1 MKASLGLLYTYHRGQ
16 VRLPISICGA
26 VLRISVL
33 AVMSV
38 TRPIDNQRV
47 PRIGCP
53 CPGVSGVPRLSRP
66 QGAADSAADERLHV
80 RGMRALLLRQ
90 LWSARWQPSLQH
102 HAAAESAEEIGGD
115 VTRGSEGGWVTLT
128 PTHGDRSRSGLPRRV
143 YVMRY
148 SVNVFALRLQMTAP
162 LLLETRS
169 ETAWASCQAPTIGML
184 Q

>member
-1 MKASLGLLYTYHRGQ
+1 M
-16 VRLPISICGA
+16 
-26 VLRISVL
+26 
-33 AVMSV
+33 
-38 TRPIDNQRV
+38 
-47 PRIGCP
+47 
-53 CPGVSGVPRLSRP
+53 
-66 QGAADSAADERLHV
+66 
-80 RGMRALLLRQ
+80 
-90 LWSARWQPSLQH
+90 
-102 HAAAESAEEIGGD
+102 
-115 VTRGSEGGWVTLT
+115 TLT